1 LRTDAKVFLS
11 ILRKSNYKFDF
22 IVNFKKYWT
31 SGRKT
36 ETCWQG
42 TCGATDMKSRTK
54 VVVIGGGIAGCSTLY
69 HLTQEGWSDVVL
81 VERNELT
88 SGTTWHSAAQVTNFG
103 MNQTMVGLKTHSIN
117 LYKELAED
125 PDYPINYHHA
135 DGGIRLANTEAQLQG
150 YRHFASMARGMDVHF
165 EVIDAAE
172 CARRHPLI
180 STDNLLGGLW
190 DPLDGDIDPAQL
202 CQALARRARK
212 AGAEVYRNT
221 PVIGLTQHKDD
232 TWTVQTPHGDIDC
245 DIVVN
250 AGGYRVNEVG
260 AMMGV
265 HHPVAS
271 MEHQYFLTEDI
282 PAIKAAGHRMPLL
295 RCPISDYYCR
305 QEKNGLLVGFYEQN
319 CKTWGLDGIDPH
331 FVNAL
336 CPDDLDRVTDVLEG
350 AFARMPALMEVG
362 IHTVVNGP
370 ITYTIDGAPLVGPI
384 PGKRNAFCIIG
395 LRAGLGEGGG
405 HGWLLA
411 QQIVHGEA
419 CYDTWVLDPRR
430 FTGHA
435 NVELTALKAIEDYQN
450 EFRFH
455 FPHEHRPAGRNAKIT
470 PLTPVLAAE
479 GAAFTVVNGWERVD
493 YIKPTADFHPS
504 LSFDFDET
512 FDVIAGEVR
521 NVQENVGLCEVTGFN
536 RIEITGT
543 DRQTFLDRLICG
555 ALPRREG
562 RVGLAYLL
570 NAHGMIKCE
579 ATVAN
584 LPESDRGPARIW
596 YGSAAA
602 SEFHDMDWLRAH
614 LRPDENV
621 QLRSLTND
629 QTILVLAGPKARAV
643 LQQVARGDWSAAAF
657 PWLSVRESFIGIAPA
672 TVMAVSFSGE
682 LAYEIH
688 VPNAA
693 LYAAYLALCDAG
705 SAHGLSLFGAR
716 AVESM
721 RLEKGFL
728 HWKADLLTEYDP
740 FETGLDRFVR
750 LNKSTFVGQDALIKR
765 RAEGPRKRLVTLEVE
780 STRAP
785 AHGGASVLRDGAVIG
800 TVTSGDWGHRVQ
812 KNLAYAFIDPAF
824 TEVGTGLK
832 VDICGTEIAA
842 QVIDPALYDP
852 GFARVRA

>member
-1 LRTDAKVFLS
+1 
-11 ILRKSNYKFDF
+11 
-22 IVNFKKYWT
+22 
-31 SGRKT
+31 
-36 ETCWQG
+36 
-42 TCGATDMKSRTK
+42 MKSRTK

-125 PDYPINYHHA
+125 PDYPINYHHG
-135 DGGIRLANTEAQLQG
+135 DGGIRMANTEAQMQG
-150 YRHFASMARGMDVHF
+150 YRHFASMARGMGVQF
-165 EVIDAAE
+165 EVIDAEE

-180 STDNLLGGLW
+180 STDNLIGGLW

-221 PVIGLTQHKDD
+221 PVTRLTQHKDD
-232 TWTVQTPHGDIDC
+232 TWTVHTEHGDIDC

-250 AGGYRVNEVG
+250 ACGYRVNEVG

-282 PAIKAAGHRMPLL
+282 PTIRDAGHRMPLI

-305 QEKNGLLVGFYEQN
+305 QEKNGLLVGFYEQD
-319 CKTWGLDGIDPH
+319 CKTWGMDGIDPN

-336 CPDDLDRVTDVLEG
+336 CPDDLDRITDVLEG

-370 ITYTIDGAPLVGPI
+370 ITYTIDGAPLVGKI

-419 CYDTWVLDPRR
+419 CYDTWCLDPRR
-430 FTGHA
+430 FSGHT

-450 EFRFH
+450 EFRFD
-455 FPHEHRPAGRNAKIT
+455 FPHEHRPAGRYAKT
-470 PLTPVLAAE
+470 TALTPVLEAE
-479 GAAFTVVNGWERVD
+479 GAEFTVVNGWERAD
-493 YIKPTADFHPS
+493 YFKPSPDFHPT
-504 LSFDFDET
+504 LSFDFDEAQEL
-512 FDVIAGEVR
+512 IAAEVR
-521 NVQENVGLCEVTGFN
+521 NVQENVGLAEVNGFN
-536 RIEITGT
+536 RIEITGA
-543 DRQTFLDRLICG
+543 DRHAFLDRIFCG
-555 ALPRREG
+555 TVTKREG
-562 RVGLAYLL
+562 RVGLGYLL
-570 NAHGMIKCE
+570 NHHGMIKGE

-584 LPESDRGPARIW
+584 LPASDRGPERIW

-602 SEFHDMDWLRAH
+602 SEFHDMDWLSDH
-614 LRPDENV
+614 LRTGEDV
-621 QLRSLTND
+621 QLHSLTND
-629 QTILVLAGPKARAV
+629 QTILVLAGPKAREV
-643 LQQVARGDWSAAAF
+643 LSACARGDWSKDAF
-657 PWLSVRESFIGIAPA
+657 PWLSVKECFIGFSPA

-688 VPNAA
+688 VPNAS
-693 LYAAYLALCDAG
+693 LYAAYRALREAG
-705 SAHGLSLFGAR
+705 LDHGLKLFGAR
-716 AVESM
+716 AVDSM
-721 RLEKGFL
+721 RMEKGFL
-728 HWKADLLTEYDP
+728 HWKADLITEFDP
-740 FETGLDRFVR
+740 FETGLDRFVKLDKGDFVGR
-750 LNKSTFVGQDALIKR
+750 DALVPRKSNGPDRKLVSLRIDSKSTPAL
-765 RAEGPRKRLVTLEVE
+765 
-780 STRAP
+780 
-785 AHGGASVLRDGAVIG
+785 GGASLISGDTVVG
-800 TVTSGDWGHRVQ
+800 TITSGDWGHRVGM
-812 KNLAYAFIDPAF
+812 NIAYAFITPGLSETGTRMTLDLCGEMVGA
-824 TEVGTGLK
+824 EVMAP
-832 VDICGTEIAA
+832 C
-842 QVIDPALYDP
+842 LYDP
-852 GFARVRA
+852 THERMRS

>member
-1 LRTDAKVFLS
+1 
-11 ILRKSNYKFDF
+11 
-22 IVNFKKYWT
+22 
-31 SGRKT
+31 
-36 ETCWQG
+36 
-42 TCGATDMKSRTK
+42 
-54 VVVIGGGIAGCSTLY
+54 VIGGGIAGCSTLY
-69 HLTQEGWSDVVL
+69 HLTQEGWTDVVL

-125 PDYPINYHHA
+125 AEYPINYHHA
-135 DGGIRLANTEAQLQG
+135 DGGIRLANTEAQMEG

-165 EVIDAAE
+165 EVIDAEE

-180 STDNLLGGLW
+180 STDNLVGGLW

-221 PVIGLTQHKDD
+221 PVTGLTQHGDD
-232 TWTVQTPHGDIDC
+232 TWTVHTEHGDIDC
-245 DIVVN
+245 DVVVN
-250 AGGYRVNEVG
+250 ACGYRVNEVG

-265 HHPVAS
+265 HHPVMS
-271 MEHQYFLTEDI
+271 MEHQYFLTEPIQGIID
-282 PAIKAAGHRMPLL
+282 AGHRMPLL

-305 QEKNGLLVGFYEQN
+305 QEKQGLLVGFYEQQ
-319 CKTWGLDGIDPH
+319 CKTWGMDGIDPN

-350 AFARMPALMEVG
+350 AFARMPALMDVG

-430 FTGHA
+430 FTGHG
-435 NVELTALKAIEDYQN
+435 NVELCALKAIEDYQN

-455 FPHEHRPAGRNAKIT
+455 FPHEHRPAGRPAKTT
-470 PLTPVLAAE
+470 PLTPILAAE
-479 GAAFTVVNGWERVD
+479 GAEFTVVNGWER
-493 YIKPTADFHPS
+493 ADFFKPS
-504 LSFDFDET
+504 PDFEETHSFKFTEV
-512 FDVIAGEVR
+512 FDVVAKEVSA
-521 NVQENVGLCEVTGFN
+521 VQTAVGLCEVNGFN
-536 RIEITGT
+536 RYELTGR
-543 DRQTFLDRLICG
+543 DVHDFLDRMICG
-555 ALPRREG
+555 AVPRKPG
-562 RVGLAYLL
+562 RVGLSYLL
-570 NAHGMIKCE
+570 NHHGMVKGE

-584 LPESDRGPARIW
+584 LPDGRVW

-602 SEFHDMDWLRAH
+602 AEWHDMDWLQMH
-614 LRPDENV
+614 LRADEDV
-621 QLRSLTND
+621 QIRSLTND
-629 QTILVLAGPKARAV
+629 HTILVLAGPKARDV
-643 LQQVARGDWSAAAF
+643 LQAVSRADWSPDAF
-657 PWLSVRESFIGIAPA
+657 PWLSVREAFIGIAPA
-672 TVMAVSFSGE
+672 VVMGVSFSGE

-688 VPNAA
+688 VPNAQ
-693 LYAAYLALCDAG
+693 LYAAYLALRAAG
-705 SAHGLSLFGAR
+705 EAHGLTLFGAR

-721 RLEKGFL
+721 RMEKGFL
-728 HWKADLLTEYDP
+728 HWKSDILTEFDP

-750 LNKSTFVGQDALIKR
+750 MNKPDFVGKAALDAR
-765 RAEGPRKRLVTLEVE
+765 RAAGPSRRLVSLEVMGD
-780 STRAP
+780 TGP
-785 AHGGASVLRDGAVIG
+785 AHGGSSVMLDGKVVG
-800 TVTSGDWGHRVQ
+800 TVTSGDFGHRVG
-812 KNLAYAFIDPAF
+812 KNLAYAFVLPEYS
-824 TEVGTGLK
+824 EVGTDLLIDMIG
-832 VDICGTEIAA
+832 IETPAR
-842 QVIDPALYDP
+842 VITPAPYDP
-852 GFARVRA
+852 DMALVRQ

>member
-1 LRTDAKVFLS
+1 
-11 ILRKSNYKFDF
+11 
-22 IVNFKKYWT
+22 
-31 SGRKT
+31 
-36 ETCWQG
+36 
-42 TCGATDMKSRTK
+42 MKSRTK

-69 HLTQEGWSDVVL
+69 HLTQEGWSDAVL

-117 LYKELAED
+117 LYQDLAND
-125 PDYPINYHHA
+125 PDYPINYHHG
-135 DGGIRLANTEAQLQG
+135 DGGIRLANTAEQMQG
-150 YRHFASMARGMDVHF
+150 YRHFASMARGMDVEF
-165 EVIDAAE
+165 EVIDAEE

-180 STDNLLGGLW
+180 STDNLVGGLW
-190 DPLDGDIDPAQL
+190 DPMDGDIDSAQL

-221 PVIGLTQHKDD
+221 PVTALTQHTDD
-232 TWTVQTPHGDIDC
+232 TWTVHTEKGDIDC

-271 MEHQYFLTEDI
+271 MEHQYFLTEEI
-282 PAIKAAGHRMPLL
+282 PAIRDAGHRMPLL

-305 QEKNGLLVGFYEQN
+305 QEKNGLLLGFYEQD
-319 CKTWGLDGIDPH
+319 CRPWGMDGIDPN

-350 AFARMPALMEVG
+350 AFARMPALMEAG

-419 CYDTWVLDPRR
+419 CYDTWVIDPRR

-455 FPHEHRPAGRNAKIT
+455 FPHEHRPAGRSAKTT
-470 PLTPVLAAE
+470 PLTPVMEAE
-479 GAAFTVVNGWERVD
+479 GAEFTVVNGWERVD
-493 YIKPTADFHPS
+493 YIKPTPDFHPS
-504 LSFDFDET
+504 LSFNFDEA

-521 NVQENVGLCEVTGFN
+521 NVQENVGLAEVNGFN
-536 RIEITGT
+536 RIEITGA
-543 DRQTFLDRLICG
+543 DRHAFLDRMFCG
-555 ALPRREG
+555 VVTKRAG
-562 RVGLAYLL
+562 RVGLGYLL
-570 NAHGMIKCE
+570 NDQGMVKGE

-584 LPESDRGPARIW
+584 IPASDRGPDRVW

-602 SEFHDMDWLRAH
+602 SEFHDMDWLSAH
-614 LRPDENV
+614 VREGEDV
-621 QLRSLTND
+621 SLRSLTND
-629 QTILVLAGPKARAV
+629 QTILVLAGPKARDV
-643 LQQVARGDWSAAAF
+643 LSAAARGDWAAAAF
-657 PWLSVRESFIGIAPA
+657 PWLSLRECFIGYAPA
-672 TVMAVSFSGE
+672 TVMGVSFSGE

-688 VPNAA
+688 IPNAS
-693 LYAAYLALCDAG
+693 LYAAYKVLRTAG
-705 SAHGLSLFGAR
+705 EKHGLRLFGAR

-721 RLEKGFL
+721 RMEKGFL
-728 HWKADLLTEYDP
+728 HWKSELLTEFDSL
-740 FETGLDRFVR
+740 ETGLGRFVK
-750 LNKSTFVGQDALIKR
+750 LEKGDFVGRDALLKRQDA
-765 RAEGPRKRLVTLEVE
+765 GPTRKLVTLRVDCDH
-780 STRAP
+780 AP
-785 AHGGASVLRDGAVIG
+785 AHGGASLMKDGAVVG
-800 TVTSGDWGHRVQ
+800 TVTSGDWGHRVGM
-812 KNLAYAFIDPAF
+812 NLAFAFIDPAMAAEG
-824 TEVGTGLK
+824 TAMQIDLCGDLVGAT
-832 VDICGTEIAA
+832 VIA
-842 QVIDPALYDP
+842 PSPYDP
-852 GFARVRA
+852 DFSRMRS